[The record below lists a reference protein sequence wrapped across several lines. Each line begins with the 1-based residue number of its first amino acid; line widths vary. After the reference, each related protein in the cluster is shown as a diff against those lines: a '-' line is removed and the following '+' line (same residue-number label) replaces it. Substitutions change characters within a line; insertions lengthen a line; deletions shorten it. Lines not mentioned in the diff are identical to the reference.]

1 MNLYSKE
8 ALEKDFPFDCQWG
21 NPLANV
27 SKVIGNLLAKLLQGI
42 RGHWQSLFQIPL
54 RVLAILQGT
63 HTCLREHLAE
73 GTG

>member
-27 SKVIGNLLAKLLQGI
+27 LKVIGNLLTNLLQGI
-42 RGHWQSLFQIPL
+42 RGRLQSLFQIPL
-54 RVLAILQGT
+54 RVMAILQGT
-63 HTCLREHLAE
+63 HICLRKHLAE
-73 GTG
+73 VSG